1 MLRLVK
7 ANLDRFFINIC
18 NDKYRI
24 WSMVA
29 SSKTTAK
36 SAETNDSQSQEKV
49 PLVLVHGMGGGNGIW
64 AMNIDELARDRT
76 VYSFDLLG
84 FGMSSRPKFSQ
95 NPAMVESEFVD
106 SVESWRQALQ
116 LKPPFILLGHSLGGY
131 IAASYAIK
139 HPSHVK
145 HLILVDPW
153 GVPEMPKEHELG
165 RDWPMWVKAVR
176 VVMQPFNPLAAVRGA
191 GPWGPSLV
199 KRFRPDFQRRYAD
212 FFSAEDDTVF
222 DYIYHL
228 NARTPSGEAA
238 FKTLAAPYGFAKDP
252 VIRKIDKLDAE
263 VPITFIYG
271 AKSWIT
277 SESGREIKKLRSN
290 SYVDVQEIAGA
301 GHHVYADQPVRF
313 NSVVNEVARFV
324 DAHLDA
330 NLNAADCCVDPPEDS
345 APVGPGGDA
354 GRKETGPRFSLRD
367 DEQNGVVGPSSSK

>member
-7 ANLDRFFINIC
+7 SNLDRFFIKIC
-18 NDKYRI
+18 HDKYRI

-29 SSKTTAK
+29 TNKDTAK
-36 SAETNDSQSQEKV
+36 ATSADLENV

-64 AMNIDELARDRT
+64 AMNIDDLARDRK

-95 NPAMVESEFVD
+95 NPALVESEFVD

-131 IAASYAIK
+131 VAASYAIK

-153 GVPEMPKEHELG
+153 GVPEMPNEHELG
-165 RDWPMWVKAVR
+165 RDWPVWVKALR
-176 VVMQPFNPLAAVRGA
+176 VVLQPFNPLAAVRGA
-191 GPWGPSLV
+191 GPWGPALV
-199 KRFRPDFQRRYAD
+199 KRFRPDFQRRYSD

-228 NARTPSGEAA
+228 NARPPSGEAA

-252 VIRKIDKLDAE
+252 VIKKIDKLDVE

-277 SESGREIKKLRSN
+277 SESGREIKKLRPN
-290 SYVDVQEIAGA
+290 SYVDVHEIAGA
-301 GHHVYADQPVRF
+301 GHHVYADRPHQF
-313 NSVVNEVARFV
+313 NNVVNAVTSFV

-330 NLNAADCCVDPPEDS
+330 NLNPSDCCVKPSEEPEN
-345 APVGPGGDA
+345 VGPAGDA
-354 GRKETGPRFSLRD
+354 GLSTKESVPKFPLKD
-367 DEQNGVVGPSSSK
+367 PQNKERPDQPSDK

>member
-1 MLRLVK
+1 MNQLFQAESRMLRLVK
-7 ANLDRFFINIC
+7 ANLDKFFVNIC

-24 WSMVA
+24 WTLVA
-29 SSKTTAK
+29 TNTAKTTSKTDAT
-36 SAETNDSQSQEKV
+36 SQSQENT

-95 NPAMVESEFVD
+95 NAPMVESEFVD
-106 SVESWRQALQ
+106 SIESWRQAIH

-131 IAASYAIK
+131 VAASYAIK

-165 RDWPMWVKAVR
+165 RDWPMWVKALR
-176 VVMQPFNPLAAVRGA
+176 VVLQPFNPLAAVRGA
-191 GPWGPSLV
+191 GPWGPALV
-199 KRFRPDFQRRYAD
+199 KRFRPDFQRRYAE
-212 FFSAEDDTVF
+212 FFSDEDDTVF

-228 NARTPSGEAA
+228 NAQTPSGEAA

-252 VIRKIDKLDAE
+252 VIKKMDKLDTA
-263 VPITFIYG
+263 VPITFLYG
-271 AKSWIT
+271 AKSWI
-277 SESGREIKKLRSN
+277 SSDAGRQIQQMRPS
-290 SYVDVQEIAGA
+290 SYVDVQEVQGA
-301 GHHVYADQPVRF
+301 GHHVYADRPQQF
-313 NSVVNEVARFV
+313 NGAVNQVGKLV

-330 NLNAADCCVDPPEDS
+330 NLNNADCCDTTPED
-345 APVGPGGDA
+345 AEVVGPGGDA
-354 GRKETGPRFSLRD
+354 ERGTS
-367 DEQNGVVGPSSSK
+367 

>member
-1 MLRLVK
+1 MNQLFQAESQMLRLVK
-7 ANLDRFFINIC
+7 SNLDRFFINIC

-29 SSKTTAK
+29 TNKNATK
-36 SAETNDSQSQEKV
+36 STSADGSTPANKENV

-64 AMNIDELARDRT
+64 AMNIDDLARDRT

-95 NPAMVESEFVD
+95 NAALVEAEFVD
-106 SVESWRQALQ
+106 SVESWRKALH
-116 LKPPFILLGHSLGGY
+116 LNTPFILLGHSLGGFV
-131 IAASYAIK
+131 AASYAIK

-165 RDWPMWVKAVR
+165 RDWPMWVKALR
-176 VVMQPFNPLAAVRGA
+176 VVLQPFNPLAAVRGA
-191 GPWGPSLV
+191 GPWGPALV
-199 KRFRPDFQRRYAD
+199 KRFRPDFQRRYAET
-212 FFSAEDDTVF
+212 FSAEDDTVF

-228 NARTPSGEAA
+228 NARPPSGEAA

-252 VIRKIDKLDAE
+252 VIRKINNLDEE

-271 AKSWIT
+271 AKSWIS
-277 SESGREIKKLRSN
+277 SESGQEIKKLRPN

-301 GHHVYADQPVRF
+301 GHHVYADRPVQF
-313 NSVVNEVARFV
+313 NNVVNEVASFV
-324 DAHLDA
+324 DSHLDT
-330 NLNAADCCVDPPEDS
+330 NLNADDCCVEAPENPEAVDP
-345 APVGPGGDA
+345 AGDA
-354 GRKETGPRFSLRD
+354 G
-367 DEQNGVVGPSSSK
+367 